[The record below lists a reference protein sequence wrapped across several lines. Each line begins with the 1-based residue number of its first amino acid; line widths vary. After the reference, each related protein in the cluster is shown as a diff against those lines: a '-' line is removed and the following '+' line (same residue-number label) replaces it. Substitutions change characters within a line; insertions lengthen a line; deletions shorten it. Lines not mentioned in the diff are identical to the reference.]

1 MRRHLAALVAF
12 LLLALV
18 GPSVW
23 WLTRPP
29 AAAGASVV
37 SVGASPSPSPS
48 PSLSPSASLPVPAS
62 SAEPTVVADAVAPS
76 ALPLSID
83 ARPLRIRIEAIGLDA
98 RVESVGVQADGS
110 MTLPQAAGEVGWY
123 RFGPVPGSAQGAAVI
138 AGHVDARGQG
148 PGALF
153 RLREVGVGD
162 SVEVTRSDGV
172 RVGYRVVGKETIV
185 KKQLPTERL
194 FARDGAPRLVLIT
207 CGGPYLPELSSYRDN
222 VVVVAEQVP

>member
-1 MRRHLAALVAF
+1 MRRPLTALVAF

-29 AAAGASVV
+29 VAAGESVI
-37 SVGASPSPSPS
+37 SVGASPS
-48 PSLSPSASLPVPAS
+48 PSLSPSASLSVPS
-62 SAEPTVVADAVAPS
+62 SSTEPTVVADAAAPS
-76 ALPLSID
+76 ALPQSID
-83 ARPLRIRIEAIGLDA
+83 ARPVRLRIAAIRLDA
-98 RVESVGVQADGS
+98 GVEPVGVQANGS
-110 MTLPQAAGEVGWY
+110 MTLPPEAGVVGWY
-123 RFGPVPGSAQGAAVI
+123 RFGPAPGSVQGAAVI

-172 RVGYRVVGKETIV
+172 RVGYRVVAKETIM
-185 KKQLPTERL
+185 KQQLPTERL
-194 FARDGAPRLVLIT
+194 FARDGVPRLVLIT
-207 CGGPYLPELSSYRDN
+207 CGGPYLPQLSSYRDN